1 MVRVYFGL
9 GRKLCFCDS
18 RSETGRPVDLQ
29 TRFMLNT
36 GLRLGQ
42 SDGLVQGYYTRDT
55 FVFNE
60 IRTLS
65 GFGFT
70 AAAVVAA
77 KMCYHLS
84 RLVVCL
90 IIFEVQYMIN

>member
-1 MVRVYFGL
+1 MYFGL
-9 GRKLCFCDS
+9 GRKFCFCDI

-42 SDGLVQGYYTRDT
+42 SDGLVQGYYRRNA
-55 FVFNE
+55 FVFNK

-70 AAAVVAA
+70 TAAAVAA

-84 RLVVCL
+84 RLVVFL
-90 IIFEVQYMIN
+90 IFFEVQYMIN